1 MRKAAFLKRHEC
13 KNKTKLIYNKI
24 KRINRLTV
32 CSNRRA
38 ARLRRNIFGLTLKL
52 FWIHARNLLTLEEL
66 SKEENERIEYVLSKL
81 QEDELRTIVS
91 PKIYSISNLT
101 EPPSIRTIN
110 HPRLHSNYHINEKFE
125 RYCSVCQHTKFS
137 TKLCVSKH
145 FCHFCNNVVCSR
157 CSNLFTQNSDSYH
170 DVTLKLEKPQNI
182 FTGARCCNKCILKQL
197 RFSQFNNIKW
207 KYGNSYCDV
216 SQEKHSIELTR
227 SSINSNR
234 STHSEKVKNINKIL
248 PDIKCV
254 LDREIS
260 NSTSLRY
267 MYRNSESKI
276 TTLCRIEQKRRA
288 LPDLKVRSLDEPDAC
303 PINTASLIHPPF
315 AYDSGIEM
323 ASSLTLLQVNENRKT
338 KPILW
343 KVDSENS
350 KAEAEVRLCFDQSTY
365 GINRLKGCRLHSD
378 GRLSIL
384 GMTMASV

>member
-170 DVTLKLEKPQNI
+170 DVTLKLEK
-182 FTGARCCNKCILKQL
+182 
-197 RFSQFNNIKW
+197 
-207 KYGNSYCDV
+207 
-216 SQEKHSIELTR
+216 EKHSIELTR